1 MMKHSEYQIIV
12 ENLFK
17 QIEQC
22 ETALSKYNLNAR
34 DISKMT
40 IKDLNESILS
50 CRTALSEMD
59 KFVKADLYH
68 IIGMADLNAAQTSRI
83 IKLTKELTSYRSD
96 IKFVSGQD
104 TILIPKKKK
113 ESTYKLSSGVKLVNR
128 KGD

>member
-1 MMKHSEYQIIV
+1 MKHSEYQIIV
-12 ENLFK
+12 ENLSK

-83 IKLTKELTSYRSD
+83 IKLTKELTSYRGD

-113 ESTYKLSSGVKLVNR
+113 KVLINYPLELNL
-128 KGD
+128 

>member
-1 MMKHSEYQIIV
+1 MKHSEYQIIV
-12 ENLFK
+12 ENLSK
-17 QIEQC
+17 QIEWC

-83 IKLTKELTSYRSD
+83 IKLTKELTSYRGD

-113 ESTYKLSSGVKLVNR
+113 ESAYKLSSGVKLV
-128 KGD
+128 K

>member
-1 MMKHSEYQIIV
+1 MKHSEYQIIV
-12 ENLFK
+12 ENLSK

-22 ETALSKYNLNAR
+22 ETILSKYNLNAR

-40 IKDLNESILS
+40 VKDLNESILS
-50 CRTALSEMD
+50 CRAAVSEMD

-83 IKLTKELTSYRSD
+83 IKLTKELTSYRGD
-96 IKFVSGQD
+96 IKFVAGQN

-113 ESTYKLSSGVKLVNR
+113 ESAYTLSSGVKLVNN

>member
-1 MMKHSEYQIIV
+1 MKHSEYQIIV
-12 ENLFK
+12 ENLSK

-22 ETALSKYNLNAR
+22 ETALSKYNSNAR

-83 IKLTKELTSYRSD
+83 IKLTKELTSYRGD

-113 ESTYKLSSGVKLVNR
+113 ESTYKLSSGVKLV
-128 KGD
+128 K